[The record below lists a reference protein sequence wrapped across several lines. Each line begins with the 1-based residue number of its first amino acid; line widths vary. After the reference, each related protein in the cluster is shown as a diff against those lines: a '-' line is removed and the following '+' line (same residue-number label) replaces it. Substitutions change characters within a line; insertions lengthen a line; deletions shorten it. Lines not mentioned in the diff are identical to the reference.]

1 MMETDSREKT
11 LRMAANVLEY
21 RHRSSRALYQ
31 RLLEK
36 GAEEQDAAYAVARLQ
51 QLGFLNDGEYG
62 KLLVRDLCRRG
73 YGPGRIR
80 QYLKE
85 KQLDG
90 PDIDIAM
97 EDYVFMPEKLQ
108 AYIDSKLRGQTPDRK
123 ALKRVADG
131 LFRRGFSWGTVQ
143 SALRDYTDSLELEET
158 P

>member
-1 MMETDSREKT
+1 METDSREKT

-51 QLGFLNDGEYG
+51 ELGYLNDGEYG
-62 KLLVRDLCRRG
+62 RLLVRDLCRRG
-73 YGPGRIR
+73 YGALRIR
-80 QYLKE
+80 RYLKE
-85 KQLDG
+85 KQLDR
-90 PDIDIAM
+90 PDIDTAM
-97 EDYVFMPEKLQ
+97 EDYVFPAEKVE
-108 AYIDSKLRGQTPDRK
+108 AYIRSKLGDQPPDRK

-131 LFRRGFSWGTVQ
+131 LYRRGFGWDVIQT
-143 SALRDYTDSLELEET
+143 ALRNYTDSLELEDT

>member
-1 MMETDSREKT
+1 MTDPREKT
-11 LRMAANVLEY
+11 LQMAANVLEY

-51 QLGFLNDGEYG
+51 ELGYLNDGEYG
-62 KLLVRDLCRRG
+62 KLLVRDLCHRG
-73 YGPGRIR
+73 YGPARIR
-80 QYLKE
+80 RYLKE
-85 KQLDG
+85 KLLDG

-97 EDYVFMPEKLQ
+97 EAYVPDPDKLQ
-108 AYIDSKLRGQTPDRK
+108 AYITSKLRGETSDRK

-131 LFRRGFSWGTVQ
+131 LFRRGFSWGDIQ
-143 SALRDYTDSLELEET
+143 SALRQYTDSLEMEDT

>member
-1 MMETDSREKT
+1 METDSREKT
-11 LRMAANVLEY
+11 LHMAANVLEY

-36 GAEEQDAAYAVARLQ
+36 GAEEQDAAYAVSRLQ

-73 YGPGRIR
+73 YGPARIR

-85 KQLDG
+85 KQLDE

-97 EDYVFMPEKLQ
+97 EDSVFLPEKLEQ
-108 AYIDSKLRGQTPDRK
+108 YILSKLRGQTPDRK

-131 LFRRGFSWGTVQ
+131 LYRRGFGWSDIQ
-143 SALRDYTDSLELEET
+143 RALRDYTDSLEVEET

>member
-1 MMETDSREKT
+1 MENESREKT

-90 PDIDIAM
+90 PDIDTAM
-97 EDYVFMPEKLQ
+97 EDYVLYPEKLQ

-143 SALRDYTDSLELEET
+143 NALRDYTDALEVEET

>member
-1 MMETDSREKT
+1 METDSREKT

-73 YGPGRIR
+73 YGPARIR

-85 KQLDG
+85 KQLDE

-97 EDYVFMPEKLQ
+97 EDYVFLPEKLEQ
-108 AYIDSKLRGQTPDRK
+108 YILSKLRGQTPDRK
-123 ALKRVADG
+123 ALKRVANG
-131 LFRRGFSWGTVQ
+131 LYRRGFGWSDIQ
-143 SALRDYTDSLELEET
+143 RALRDYTDSLEVEET